1 MINIEV
7 YQVIKESDDSYTAS
21 LNFIDSE
28 TTKIIQKRT
37 VNASNLVEF
46 KDQIRVFKTKIE
58 QIEADKQTLMAIV
71 QRAIDEIM
79 AE

>member
-58 QIEADKQTLMAIV
+58 QIEADKQTLMGIV